1 MPILHYHHLPTR
13 HRSFFTLL
21 LDCARHRSL
30 SRGKSVHA
38 QIVKNGDAAYSCV
51 YTANSLVNLYA
62 KCGHLAK
69 AKLLFDRIPHKDVV
83 SWNSLI
89 NGYAQSG
96 DSQKAL
102 ELFSTMHFAG
112 VYPSEYTVVGVLNS
126 CSDVAAV
133 EEGKQVHSYLLKLG
147 FETQMFILTALVDMY
162 AKCGHVRDAR
172 RGFDVLSDPDIVLW
186 TSMIAGYVQNGEN
199 EDGLSLYDQ
208 MRMQG
213 VLPNELTM
221 ASLLKA
227 CSSLAAL
234 EQGKQIHGCI
244 VKYGFTLEM
253 PIGSTLS
260 TMYAKCGSLDDANIA
275 FRRMPERDIL
285 SWNAMISGLSHNGQG
300 EEALQLFQDMR
311 LEEGTKPDHITF
323 VNILS
328 ACSHMG
334 MIDKA
339 WTYFNMMFDE
349 FGIAPTIE
357 HYACMVDVLSRAG
370 QLKEAK
376 DFIDSVPID
385 HGICLWRILLSACRN
400 YRNYE
405 LGAYAG
411 EKLMELG
418 SRESSAYVLLS
429 SIYIALRR
437 PKEVERIRSLMRSR
451 GANKDPGCS
460 WIELKSLVHVFVV
473 GDQRHPQIDEI
484 CGEIRRLFKQMKD
497 EGYHPAPDL
506 AA

>member
-1 MPILHYHHLPTR
+1 MYCRSGLVLEARKVFDRMPQRNAVSWSTMV
-13 HRSFFTLL
+13 S
-21 LDCARHRSL
+21 
-30 SRGKSVHA
+30 G
-38 QIVKNGDAAYSCV
+38 
-51 YTANSLVNLYA
+51 YA
-62 KCGHLAK
+62 KCGDLEGS
-69 AKLLFDRIPHKDVV
+69 LQMFELSSDKD
-83 SWNSLI
+83 SITWSAMI
-89 NGYAQSG
+89 TGYAQSG

-186 TSMIAGYVQNGEN
+186 TSMIAGYVQ
-199 EDGLSLYDQ
+199 
-208 MRMQG
+208 
-213 VLPNELTM
+213 
-221 ASLLKA
+221 
-227 CSSLAAL
+227 
-234 EQGKQIHGCI
+234 
-244 VKYGFTLEM
+244 
-253 PIGSTLS
+253 
-260 TMYAKCGSLDDANIA
+260 
-275 FRRMPERDIL
+275 
-285 SWNAMISGLSHNGQG
+285 NGQG

>member
-1 MPILHYHHLPTR
+1 
-13 HRSFFTLL
+13 
-21 LDCARHRSL
+21 
-30 SRGKSVHA
+30 
-38 QIVKNGDAAYSCV
+38 
-51 YTANSLVNLYA
+51 
-62 KCGHLAK
+62 
-69 AKLLFDRIPHKDVV
+69 
-83 SWNSLI
+83 
-89 NGYAQSG
+89 
-96 DSQKAL
+96 
-102 ELFSTMHFAG
+102 
-112 VYPSEYTVVGVLNS
+112 
-126 CSDVAAV
+126 
-133 EEGKQVHSYLLKLG
+133 
-147 FETQMFILTALVDMY
+147 
-162 AKCGHVRDAR
+162 
-172 RGFDVLSDPDIVLW
+172 
-186 TSMIAGYVQNGEN
+186 
-199 EDGLSLYDQ
+199 
-208 MRMQG
+208 
-213 VLPNELTM
+213 
-221 ASLLKA
+221 
-227 CSSLAAL
+227 
-234 EQGKQIHGCI
+234 
-244 VKYGFTLEM
+244 
-253 PIGSTLS
+253 
-260 TMYAKCGSLDDANIA
+260 
-275 FRRMPERDIL
+275 
-285 SWNAMISGLSHNGQG
+285 
-300 EEALQLFQDMR
+300 
-311 LEEGTKPDHITF
+311 
-323 VNILS
+323 
-328 ACSHMG
+328 MG